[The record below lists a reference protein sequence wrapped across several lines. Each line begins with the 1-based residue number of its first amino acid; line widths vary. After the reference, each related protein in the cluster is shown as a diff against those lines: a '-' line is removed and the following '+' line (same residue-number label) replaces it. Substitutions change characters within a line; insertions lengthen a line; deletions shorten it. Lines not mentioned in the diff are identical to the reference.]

1 MRQQIDN
8 LKNGYINE
16 FKLNFKKKKKKKKIN
31 FEINNFFFFFI
42 FLK

>member
-16 FKLNFKKKKKKKKIN
+16 FKLNFKKKKKKKKKN
-31 FEINNFFFFFI
+31 FEINNFFFF
-42 FLK
+42 

>member
-16 FKLNFKKKKKKKKIN
+16 FKLNFKKKKKKKKNKFKIKK
-31 FEINNFFFFFI
+31 FFFF
-42 FLK
+42 

>member
-16 FKLNFKKKKKKKKIN
+16 FKLNFKKKKKKKKN
-31 FEINNFFFFFI
+31 KFKN
-42 FLK
+42 K

>member
-16 FKLNFKKKKKKKKIN
+16 FKLNFKKKKKKKKIFFGLN
-31 FEINNFFFFFI
+31 IFFFFYI
-42 FLK
+42 L

>member
-31 FEINNFFFFFI
+31 FKIKNFFFF
-42 FLK
+42 